1 MKNFIYVL
9 LIGLVFTACKE
20 EAPKDYVTFSG
31 TIANQNSD
39 SLLVRSRTVSKII
52 QVKADG
58 TFSDTLKVEPGVFLV
73 YDGAEQAR
81 VYLKNG
87 YDLKM
92 KLDTKAFDETIKFE
106 GTGAEASNY
115 LAEKALLMEEVFDI
129 ETWFELDE
137 TAFNEKVKESNK
149 TFKDLLDKAGDL
161 DSLFVVSEQNDAISL
176 EKQLHSMY
184 KQKQGLMSLNG
195 KASPKFVDYEN
206 YNGGSTSLDDL
217 KGKYVYID
225 LWATW
230 CGPCLAEIPSLKA
243 VEKEYHGKNIEFVSI
258 SVDDEKAHSK
268 WRTMIEE
275 KQLGGVQLFA
285 KEDRSFV
292 TAYNVTG
299 IPRFILID
307 PQGNV
312 VKADAPR
319 PSNPQLK
326 TLFNS
331 LDI

>member
-1 MKNFIYVL
+1 MKHFIYL
-9 LIGLVFTACKE
+9 LLVGLVFTACKE

-31 TIANQNSD
+31 TITNQNSD
-39 SLLVRSRTVSKII
+39 SLFVRSRTVSKVIK
-52 QVKADG
+52 VKPDG
-58 TFSDTLKVEPGVFLV
+58 TFSDTLKVEPGVFLM

-81 VYLKNG
+81 LYLKNG

-92 KLDTKAFDETIKFE
+92 KLDTKSFDETIAFE

-115 LAEKALLMEEVFDI
+115 LAKKALLMEEVFDI
-129 ETWFELDE
+129 ETLFELDQA
-137 TAFNEKVKESNK
+137 AFNEEVKKSNK
-149 TFKDLLDKAGDL
+149 TFKDLLDNAGDL
-161 DSLFVVSEQNDAISL
+161 DSLFIVSEEKEAVGLQN
-176 EKQLHSMY
+176 QLQEMY
-184 KQKQGLMSLNG
+184 AQKQQSSALNG
-195 KASPKFVDYEN
+195 TESPKFVDYEN
-206 YNGGSTSLDDL
+206 YNGGNTSLDDL

-225 LWATW
+225 VWATW

-243 VEKEYHGKNIEFVSI
+243 VEKEYHGKNIQFVSI
-258 SVDDEKAHSK
+258 SVDDQNAHAK

-275 KQLGGVQLFA
+275 KELGGVQLFA

-307 PQGNV
+307 PEGNI

-319 PSNPQLK
+319 PSSPQLK
-326 TLFNS
+326 TLLES
-331 LDI
+331 LAI

>member
-1 MKNFIYVL
+1 MKNFIYLL

-31 TIANQNSD
+31 KITNQNSD
-39 SLLVRSRTVSKII
+39 SLLIRSRTVSKVIK
-52 QVKADG
+52 VKADG

-87 YDLKM
+87 YDLTM
-92 KLDTKAFDETIKFE
+92 KLDTQSFDETINFE
-106 GTGAEASNY
+106 GEGAQASNY
-115 LAEKALLMEEVFDI
+115 LAKKALLMEEILDV
-129 ETWFELDE
+129 ESWFELDE
-137 TAFNEKVKESNK
+137 AAFNVKVKESNK
-149 TFKDLLDKAGDL
+149 TFKDLLDNTEDL
-161 DSLFVVSEQNDAISL
+161 DSLLIVSEQKDAVSL
-176 EKQLHSMY
+176 EKQLLSMY
-184 KQKQGLMSLNG
+184 KEKQGLMTLNG
-195 KASPKFVDYEN
+195 KESPEFVDYEN
-206 YNGGSTSLDDL
+206 YKGGSTSLADL

-225 LWATW
+225 IWATW

-258 SVDDEKAHSK
+258 SVDDQSAHTK

-275 KQLGGVQLFA
+275 KELGGMQLFA
-285 KEDRSFV
+285 KNDRSFV

-307 PQGNV
+307 PQGKV

-326 TLFNS
+326 KLFQS
-331 LDI
+331 LEI